1 MLPKKLIRR
10 LKEKLLGGRQ
20 NLAKFT
26 LMPTQQGFAFA
37 CECNRF
43 VQRTARTPFRTASRL

>member
-26 LMPTQQGFAFA
+26 LMATQQGFAFA

-43 VQRTARTPFRTASRL
+43 VQ

>member
-1 MLPKKLIRR
+1 LVPRFGLHASNRLIRR

-20 NLAKFT
+20 NLAGFT

-37 CECNRF
+37 RECNRF
-43 VQRTARTPFRTASRL
+43 VK